1 MIGLPFVDALVGLLF
16 AGTAWSAAAEAGRPG
31 RWKAVAFWGL
41 LALVFVAG
49 DRIGPLGA
57 GVAVS
62 LLAALATAGLG
73 RNGPSPA
80 AGPAE
85 TPERRRGPLLFLPA
99 LAVPIVALS
108 GSLLLKGVSVGGR
121 PLVDPRQVTVVSLA
135 LGVLVAL
142 ALLWPLLKP
151 RPADPLRAAAG
162 LFDQV
167 GWAAVLPVALAAL
180 GAVFAAA
187 GVGRAVGEV
196 FATWLP
202 LTSPLTAVVAY
213 TLGMAAFTVVMGNAF
228 AAFPVLTA
236 AIGLPLLV
244 GRFHADAAVVGALG
258 MLSGFCGTLVSPL
271 AANFNIVPVSLLDL
285 GDRWAVIR
293 VQAPTAAALLLVN
306 TAILYLFAFP
316 R

>member
-31 RWKAVAFWGL
+31 RWSAAAFWGL
-41 LALVFVAG
+41 LALVFIAG
-49 DRIGPLGA
+49 DLLGPLGT
-57 GVAVS
+57 GVAVL

-73 RNGPSPA
+73 RGAPQPPA
-80 AGPAE
+80 TPA
-85 TPERRRGPLLFLPA
+85 TSPERAPGPLLFLPA
-99 LAVPIVALS
+99 LAVPVVALA

-121 PLVDPRQVTVVSLA
+121 ALVDAKQVTVVSLA
-135 LGVLVAL
+135 FGVLAAL

-151 RPADPLRAAAG
+151 RPSEPLRAAAG

-180 GAVFAAA
+180 GAVFAVA

-202 LTSPLTAVVAY
+202 LTSPLAAAAAY

-228 AAFPVLTA
+228 AAFPAMAA

-244 GRFHADAAVVGALG
+244 GRYHADAAVVGALG

-271 AANFNIVPVSLLDL
+271 AANFNLVPVALLEL
-285 GDRWAVIR
+285 EDRWAVIR
-293 VQAPTAAALLLVN
+293 VQAPTAAVLLGVN
-306 TAILYLFAFP
+306 TAILYLAAFP